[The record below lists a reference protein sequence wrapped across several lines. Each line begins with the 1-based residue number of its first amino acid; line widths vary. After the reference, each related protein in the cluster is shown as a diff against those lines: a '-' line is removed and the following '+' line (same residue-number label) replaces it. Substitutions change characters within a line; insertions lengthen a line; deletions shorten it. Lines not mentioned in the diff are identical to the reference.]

1 MSDDTLHA
9 PIPHVHDPVRDLA
22 ADEPADRTPPGGFV
36 SGDDRLR
43 EANRGDDDGAIP
55 VDAPVSPDL

>member
-1 MSDDTLHA
+1 MSDDAFHA
-9 PIPHVHDPVRDLA
+9 PIPHVHDPVADLGDDEA
-22 ADEPADRTPPGGFV
+22 ADETPPGGFM

-43 EANRGDDDGAIP
+43 EHNRGDDGGVIP